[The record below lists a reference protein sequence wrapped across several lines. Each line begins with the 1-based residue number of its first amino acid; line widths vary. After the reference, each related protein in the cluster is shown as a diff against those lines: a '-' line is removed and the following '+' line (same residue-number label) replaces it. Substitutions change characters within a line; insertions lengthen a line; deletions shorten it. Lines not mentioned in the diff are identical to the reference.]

1 MKFKSLVTNH
11 IPNGI
16 TIIRIIL
23 TALLVFLF
31 ANGYEQVEI
40 VIVITLLIFISDL
53 VDGKIARKLKA
64 TSKVGEFLDVF
75 ADLGYILFMSTI
87 LTIKHILPGYFLF
100 LVCTEFIAFIITS
113 QYLKEENRYFVFDQV
128 GKGLAVIYYILP
140 IIMYVTNIYVSWVY
154 VIFKSYGFFLLVLM
168 TIIVIL
174 YRVSLCKNSIK
185 QIA

>member
-1 MKFKSLVTNH
+1 MSVLVRNRKENVIDKRVTSYYNSREAKEKVCAGQQQLIIQEKIMKFKSLVTNH

-64 TSKVGEFLDVF
+64 TSKVGEF
-75 ADLGYILFMSTI
+75 
-87 LTIKHILPGYFLF
+87 
-100 LVCTEFIAFIITS
+100 
-113 QYLKEENRYFVFDQV
+113 
-128 GKGLAVIYYILP
+128 
-140 IIMYVTNIYVSWVY
+140 
-154 VIFKSYGFFLLVLM
+154 
-168 TIIVIL
+168 
-174 YRVSLCKNSIK
+174 
-185 QIA
+185 